1 MLWTKLRLLLL
12 LVLLLLVL
20 LRLSGLLL
28 FVQSAS
34 ASSLQ
39 VKVEE
44 QLVVGVVRRILVVR
58 VVASEAVGILQGVE
72 ILLGLDGIIPTLQV
86 RAGPILFS
94 VAALLE
100 VKSADPFGQRDVDV
114 VAVPLAKRIGL
125 GSVLG
130 YIAAG
135 VAVGLWRSPDDN
147 DDSSMQRGTSVDEPR
162 TLLPVGARF
171 TRPDRRRDQLPPRQ
185 SSAATRLAAV

>member
-72 ILLGLDGIIPTLQV
+72 ILPGLDGIIPALQV
-86 RAGPILFS
+86 RAGPVLFS

-114 VAVPLAKRIGL
+114 VAVPLALARKP
-125 GSVLG
+125 VV
-130 YIAAG
+130 G
-135 VAVGLWRSPDDN
+135 VAALDEEIWR
-147 DDSSMQRGTSVDEPR
+147 
-162 TLLPVGARF
+162 
-171 TRPDRRRDQLPPRQ
+171 
-185 SSAATRLAAV
+185 